1 MLDICILVCYT
12 LCMMNKIINK
22 INKYSVLSIL
32 AILAFGAMA
41 FMPAKANA
49 QYYYQPYNY
58 SDYVVTNQ
66 NTNNNNAN
74 NNTNNNNGNNN
85 NGNTNNNGYYYGNNN
100 YTAAPVIY
108 SITPNKTT
116 DSATSTTV
124 NISGANFNSGSV
136 ARLNGYDKETT
147 YYDSTHLSMNVRSN
161 DLSGYGTY
169 LVTVFNFAASQ
180 VSNSTSFTYSK
191 ALPVTP
197 TATKTATKATAGTVA
212 KTTTNSNLD
221 LTAGAGNGFVPGNL
235 LGWLVAAILILIL
248 VYLYRLA
255 YIGQKE
261 KDKHLKHA

>member
-1 MLDICILVCYT
+1 
-12 LCMMNKIINK
+12 MMNKINNK
-22 INKYSVLSIL
+22 LILSTL
-32 AILAFGAMA
+32 AVIAFTAVA
-41 FMPAKANA
+41 FMPAKASA

-66 NTNNNNAN
+66 NSNN
-74 NNTNNNNGNNN
+74 NNTNNNNTNNNTGNNN
-85 NGNTNNNGYYYGNNN
+85 NSNNNGYTNNGAYYYGNNN

-116 DSATSTTV
+116 DGVSSTTV
-124 NISGANFNSGSV
+124 SISGANFNSGTI

-147 YYDSTHLSMNVRSN
+147 YYDSNHLSMNINSSE
-161 DLSGYGTY
+161 LSGYGTY
-169 LVTVFNFAASQ
+169 LVTVINSGTSQ
-180 VSNSTSFTYSK
+180 VSNSVSFTFSK
-191 ALPVTP
+191 AVPVTH
-197 TATKTATKATAGTVA
+197 TATKTATKATTAGTVA
-212 KTTTNSNLD
+212 KASTNSNLD

-261 KDKHLKHA
+261 KDAHLKHA